1 VAAAQTA
8 LEARL
13 LAYSGNPVAVFRH
26 SAAQMQQIL
35 VDNLFANQAGNFTVA
50 VFLPAPPAHDA
61 IMIAA
66 DVIDKQM
73 RLGAQEIYIYYP

>member
-13 LAYSGNPVAVFRH
+13 LAYSGNPVTVFRH

-35 VDNLFANQAGNFTVA
+35 VDNLFAN
-50 VFLPAPPAHDA
+50 
-61 IMIAA
+61 
-66 DVIDKQM
+66 
-73 RLGAQEIYIYYP
+73 